1 MQSPITILIISDR
14 TEAEL
19 LRQMIVRIDSKMT
32 VLVADKAELV
42 IQHMND
48 TFPDVIFCDW
58 QLEELNPSAYCK
70 NILNSEHF
78 SSVYLIAL
86 LNSNEEL
93 HHAYAIG
100 CHEAHLFEVNK
111 TAYYKILT
119 ALRTVSSLKHL
130 RLQNEQLN
138 LDKEKLDASLD
149 EVGAEFRTVIERMI
163 SARLPIYSGAENF
176 IRRAS
181 EWIGASM
188 FTDEDEA
195 QKKALSMAIGLVAL
209 GRISLSDTDKYAPVS
224 YEGSPTTPVLA
235 HVPLEADGLLQGCS
249 LLDSVRMILRN
260 LYENYDG
267 TGFPDRKQHWQIPL
281 GARILRAVSE
291 FHELRLFHS
300 HTTESA
306 LNHIKRLSRH
316 VYDHRVVALLE
327 EFCSYHESDTH
338 EIIRCV
344 GIHELAEGMKIKR
357 DIITNSGMKLIPAGT
372 LLQTSLISRILSH
385 NSLDPIIGNIY
396 IE

>member
-1 MQSPITILIISDR
+1 MQSPLTILIISDR

-19 LRQMIVRIDSKMT
+19 LRQMIVRINSKTT

-70 NILNSEHF
+70 NILSSEHF

-119 ALRTVSSLKHL
+119 ALRTVSSIKQL
-130 RLQNEQLN
+130 RLENELLQSKHEATDKA
-138 LDKEKLDASLD
+138 LDNVQSEYRAIIEKL
-149 EVGAEFRTVIERMI
+149 I
-163 SARLPIYSGAENF
+163 SARLPLYAGAENF

-181 EWIGASM
+181 EWIGNSM
-188 FTDEDEA
+188 FTAEDEE
-195 QKKALSMAIGLVAL
+195 QKKALSIAIGLVSI
-209 GRISLSDTDKYAPVS
+209 GRISLSDTDRYAPIS
-224 YEGSPTTPVLA
+224 YEGSPTTPLLA
-235 HVPLEADGLLQGCS
+235 HVPLEADELLHGCS
-249 LLDSVRMILRN
+249 SLDNVKMILRN

-327 EFCSYHESDTH
+327 EFCSFHESEAH
-338 EIIRCV
+338 EIVRCV
-344 GIHELAEGMKIKR
+344 GIHELTEGMTIKR
-357 DIITNSGMKLIPAGT
+357 DIVTNSGMKLIPAGT
-372 LLQTSLISRILSH
+372 ILHTSLIGRIHSH
-385 NSLDPIIGNIY
+385 NALDPVIGNIY